1 MCKFVICFVLFC
13 FLFFLVITLFILC
26 NFCFFS
32 VYVLLAIKKKT
43 KKPEMRARGGGKL
56 SKPYKNGYQIE
67 KKKLRD
73 GGNLPV

>member
-1 MCKFVICFVLFC
+1 M
-13 FLFFLVITLFILC
+13 
-26 NFCFFS
+26 
-32 VYVLLAIKKKT
+32 YVLLAIKKKT
-43 KKPEMRARGGGKL
+43 KKTEMRARGGGKL